1 MIRITK
7 NNRKDRSFG
16 LALSIMCVGFCAYR
30 YVQGNGLNY
39 TVAGIG
45 LFLLV
50 VALSAPLF
58 LYPFRV
64 SMEFLGHYMGIA
76 NTFILL
82 TIVFI
87 LLIMPIGLILK
98 LTGKDNLNR
107 KWDLQTPSYWVKWP
121 ESGSRSMKNQF

>member
-16 LALSIMCVGFCAYR
+16 LALSIMCLVFCAYR
-30 YVQGNGLNY
+30 YVQGYGLNY
-39 TVAGIG
+39 TAVSIG

-50 VALSAPLF
+50 IALSAPRI
-58 LYPFRV
+58 LYPFRAA
-64 SMEFLGHYMGIA
+64 MEFLGHWMGRA

-82 TIVFI
+82 TVVFI
-87 LLIMPIGLILK
+87 LLVIPIGLILK
-98 LTGKDNLNR
+98 ITGKDNLNR
-107 KWDLQTPSYWVKWP
+107 KWDSQTPSYWIKWP